1 MSDVTQLKVINPL
14 DYPEWDKLVLS
25 TRDYS
30 FFHSSAW
37 AKVLYETY
45 RYKPIYFTLIKNN
58 QLVALIPFMEVG
70 GILNGKKGVSLPFSD
85 YCKTIGIDKDDFQ
98 DVISLL
104 KEYGKDHGW
113 KSLEFRNGNIFPE
126 ALYPSSEYINH
137 TLEISENTEPTFSS
151 FRDSTKRNIKKSE
164 REGVE
169 VKILNSLE
177 SLNEFYK
184 LNCITRKKH
193 GLPPQPYNF
202 FKKIYENII
211 SQHRGIIVLA
221 SLNKSVIAGAVYFHF
236 GDKAIFKYGASDT
249 NYNHLRPNYL
259 IMWEAIKFYS
269 KEGCKSF
276 CFGRT
281 EPENIGLM
289 QFKNGWRAKKEIIK
303 YYIYD
308 LRRELYI
315 QNSFKVSDICH
326 SVFQKMPIPL
336 LRFAGSFLYRH
347 IG

>member
-85 YCKTIGIDKDDFQ
+85 YCK
-98 DVISLL
+98 
-104 KEYGKDHGW
+104 
-113 KSLEFRNGNIFPE
+113 
-126 ALYPSSEYINH
+126 
-137 TLEISENTEPTFSS
+137 
-151 FRDSTKRNIKKSE
+151 KRNIKKSE

-202 FKKIYENII
+202 F
-211 SQHRGIIVLA
+211 
-221 SLNKSVIAGAVYFHF
+221 
-236 GDKAIFKYGASDT
+236 
-249 NYNHLRPNYL
+249 
-259 IMWEAIKFYS
+259 
-269 KEGCKSF
+269 
-276 CFGRT
+276 
-281 EPENIGLM
+281 
-289 QFKNGWRAKKEIIK
+289 
-303 YYIYD
+303 
-308 LRRELYI
+308 
-315 QNSFKVSDICH
+315 
-326 SVFQKMPIPL
+326 
-336 LRFAGSFLYRH
+336 
-347 IG
+347 